1 MCKVRL
7 ASPSIPAACC
17 ALLARTSAPH
27 ERFEFV
33 CRRRRRPFCSGTNL
47 RTSGA
52 FDSYDEG
59 ILTRL
64 IRVFV
69 DARRGWRQ
77 VCTGNY
83 ENHAVPGSHLSML
96 RAPHV
101 KETARRL
108 RIVLERIDES
118 MGAGD

>member
-1 MCKVRL
+1 MD
-7 ASPSIPAACC
+7 
-17 ALLARTSAPH
+17 AL
-27 ERFEFV
+27 
-33 CRRRRRPFCSGTNL
+33 
-47 RTSGA
+47 
-52 FDSYDEG
+52 
-59 ILTRL
+59 
-64 IRVFV
+64 
-69 DARRGWRQ
+69 RGRRQ

-118 MGAGD
+118 MSAGG